1 MADVHAQQGNEENTN
16 NYSYIIPMSLYQSL
30 FDAQPKILE
39 EIIAKNGKIT
49 KHHDNVTQSWHL
61 SPLAKVVLYMKGFPK
76 LLQKSVT

>member
-39 EIIAKNGKIT
+39 EIIAKNGKAT
-49 KHHDNVTQSWHL
+49 K
-61 SPLAKVVLYMKGFPK
+61 
-76 LLQKSVT
+76 